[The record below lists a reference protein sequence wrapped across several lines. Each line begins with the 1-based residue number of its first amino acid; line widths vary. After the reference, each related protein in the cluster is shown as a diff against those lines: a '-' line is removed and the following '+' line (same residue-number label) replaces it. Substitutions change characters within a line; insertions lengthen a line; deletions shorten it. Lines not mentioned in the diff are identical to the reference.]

1 MTVHRAVSVVK
12 PHLVGR
18 ILTPGRVIAVNVLV
32 VVLMV
37 GFYVLP
43 AHHARVLT
51 VPAISPSPLCFL
63 TSTPA
68 TKELF
73 QIFPYI
79 DIVLMS
85 LLPFLLISISNVVL
99 VYHVWLATRRARHM
113 VDSWS
118 FAARAQAL
126 ARSKATLSLTLT
138 AIVVSLTFVVLTLPS
153 IVYVAM
159 KISAATGPSSPIAE
173 EKFIQTFFSAISD
186 VMLECSFAVNFY
198 LYCLTGR
205 RFRNEFLKV
214 MRCGQHGNPPRVGA
228 QGQGRQVKDTSTAS
242 HFAVPEVLAPVR
254 EQPSRPVLY

>member
-1 MTVHRAVSVVK
+1 MTVHRTVSVVK

-37 GFYVLP
+37 GFYALP

-73 QIFPYI
+73 KIFPYI

-85 LLPFLLISISNVVL
+85 LLPFLLISVSNVVL

-118 FAARAQAL
+118 SAARAQAL
-126 ARSKATLSLTLT
+126 ARSKATLSLTFT

-153 IVYVAM
+153 TVYVVM
-159 KISAATGPSSPIAE
+159 EISAATGPSSPIVE

-186 VMLECSFAVNFY
+186 VML
-198 LYCLTGR
+198 
-205 RFRNEFLKV
+205 
-214 MRCGQHGNPPRVGA
+214 
-228 QGQGRQVKDTSTAS
+228 
-242 HFAVPEVLAPVR
+242 
-254 EQPSRPVLY
+254 